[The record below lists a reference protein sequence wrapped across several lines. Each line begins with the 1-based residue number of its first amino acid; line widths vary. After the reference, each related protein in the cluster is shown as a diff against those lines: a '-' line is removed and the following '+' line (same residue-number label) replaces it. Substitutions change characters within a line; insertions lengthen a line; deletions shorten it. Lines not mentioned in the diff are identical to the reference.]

1 MDPDD
6 DSSFLHKCLA
16 NLRFSLRK
24 WQTVIDHTALYRRQ
38 RWGYLT
44 FFYAY
49 VLYRIFYYEYL
60 GLMYF
65 MGLYIIY
72 LIVQYLTPSGLP
84 DPDEDSF
91 DNNLFIE
98 ESK

>member
-1 MDPDD
+1 MVD
-6 DSSFLHKCLA
+6 
-16 NLRFSLRK
+16 
-24 WQTVIDHTALYRRQ
+24 QTALYRRE
-38 RWGYLT
+38 RWGYLF

-49 VLYRIFYYEYL
+49 VLYRIFRYEYL

-72 LIVQYLTPSGLP
+72 LIVQYFTPSGLP

-91 DNNLFIE
+91 ENNLFIE
-98 ESK
+98 ESKSIL